1 MIKNYFKTAWRNLL
15 RNKTSSVINIS
26 GLAVGTAVT
35 LLIGLWIWDEVS
47 FDKDNKNY
55 DRIAEVMQNQNLN
68 GEIQTW
74 QGLPYPL
81 ANALRTNFK
90 DDFKYVS
97 IFNWATS
104 ILIYNDKPISQDGLY
119 VDAQ

>member
-1 MIKNYFKTAWRNLL
+1 MFKNYFKIAWRNLL
-15 RNKTSSVINIS
+15 KNKTSSIINIS
-26 GLAVGTAVT
+26 GLAVGISVA

-81 ANALRTNFK
+81 AEALRTNFK

-104 ILIYNDKPISQDGLY
+104 ILIYNNKPFRRMVY
-119 VDAQ
+119 M